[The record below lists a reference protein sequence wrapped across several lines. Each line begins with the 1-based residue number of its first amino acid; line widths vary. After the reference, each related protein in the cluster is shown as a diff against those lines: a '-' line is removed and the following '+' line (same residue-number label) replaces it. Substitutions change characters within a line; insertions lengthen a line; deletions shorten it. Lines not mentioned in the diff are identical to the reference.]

1 MKLMIRF
8 ADQIVGALI
17 IIAVGIL
24 VFVIFMLGSSQRWFV
39 RDNDYVTYFSSA
51 SGLSQNMPVQY
62 KGFTIGRVKKIEF
75 NLADDRV
82 DVQFTI
88 FKEYVD
94 KVKQGS
100 RVDLLGSPISAL
112 GGNQFLFYPGRGLE
126 KDPLPSGTLI
136 PPANAHESLQ
146 LPDRHLTTAPPRD
159 DGIGNIINQ
168 VGITLGK
175 LNEALGEGSQENRL
189 TSILDNIVVLLSELQ
204 VLVGKLSGDLD
215 IEKIM
220 GDLSPALAN
229 FRGLTEKFNAPDN
242 AIMSFL
248 NSEGD
253 LYGNLDKTLE
263 GAAGTLQQLEGT
275 IGDIHKQTPQL
286 AAAFSNLLTALKSAN
301 QVLESVKNNPLLKS
315 GVPEPAET
323 KAGGSS
329 GRNMEF

>member
-24 VFVIFMLGSSQRWFV
+24 VFVIFMLGSSQRWFI

-51 SGLSQNMPVQY
+51 SGLSPNMPVMY
-62 KGFTIGRVKKIEF
+62 KGYTIGRVKKVSF
-75 NLADDRV
+75 NMAADRM
-82 DVQFTI
+82 DVQFSI
-88 FKEYVD
+88 FKEYTD

-112 GGNQFLFYPGRGLE
+112 GGNQFLFYPGMGRE
-126 KDPLPSGTLI
+126 EDPLPPGALI
-136 PPANAHESLQ
+136 PPANAPESRH
-146 LPDRHLTTAPPRD
+146 LPDSHLTTAPPRD

-175 LNEALGEGSQENRL
+175 LNEALGEGKDENKL
-189 TSILDNIVVLLSELQ
+189 ADILNNVVGVLAELQ
-204 VLVGKLSGDLD
+204 LLVGKLSGDLD

-220 GDLSPALAN
+220 GDLTPALAN
-229 FRGLTEKFNAPDN
+229 FRELTEKFNEPDN

-253 LYGNLDKTLE
+253 LYNNLDKTLG
-263 GAAGTLQQLEGT
+263 GAAGSLRELEGT
-275 IGDIHKQTPQL
+275 IGDIHTQTPQL
-286 AAAFSNLLTALKSAN
+286 AALFGRLLTTLKAAS
-301 QVLESVKNNPLLKS
+301 QVLDSVKNNPLLK
-315 GVPEPAET
+315 GGIQEQPET
-323 KAGGSS
+323 KAGGSNA
-329 GRNMEF
+329 RNMEF